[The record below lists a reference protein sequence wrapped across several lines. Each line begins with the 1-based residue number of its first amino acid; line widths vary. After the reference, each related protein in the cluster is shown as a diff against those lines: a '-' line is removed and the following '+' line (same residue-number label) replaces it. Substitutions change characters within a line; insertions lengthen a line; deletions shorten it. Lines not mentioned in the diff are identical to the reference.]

1 MTTGKMPRQIGVRL
15 PTPELER
22 LRHVARREGRSVS
35 GQIRYWVLRA
45 LTQQQQ
51 EHTGRVQA

>member
-1 MTTGKMPRQIGVRL
+1 MATEKMPRQIGVRL
-15 PTPELER
+15 PAPELER
-22 LRHVARREGRSVS
+22 LRDVAQREGRSVS

-51 EHTGRVQA
+51 QDTGRV